1 MSLNK
6 RLFIRKVYTFLD
18 MIGELGGLFSALTPM
33 CVLLVSIF
41 QYQSSYQFVMAD
53 MMVDRDT
60 SDADLKG
67 SKSQITDQGNDAPQ
81 PKSKLAIKRKNDTQW
96 NALKSFKTNLQ
107 TFIPKKWLCKCF
119 WPKGKQV

>member
-6 RLFIRKVYTFLD
+6 RVFIRQVYTFLD

-53 MMVDRDT
+53 MMVDRDN
-60 SDADLKG
+60 SESDLKA
-67 SKSQITDQGNDAPQ
+67 SKSQTINQDN
-81 PKSKLAIKRKNDTQW
+81 
-96 NALKSFKTNLQ
+96 
-107 TFIPKKWLCKCF
+107 IPS
-119 WPKGKQV
+119 